1 MKVGKKQL
9 LSSRTVEIVGA
20 FEAKTNLSRL
30 LREANAGKHFVITQR
45 GKPVAELHP
54 PTSSKPKPGL
64 WGDMKGEIKMA
75 EDFRDPLP
83 EFESYFT

>member
-1 MKVGKKQL
+1 MKVGKKQPL
-9 LSSRTVEIVGA
+9 PSGEIEIVGA

-30 LREANAGKHFVITQR
+30 LREAHAGKHFVITQR

-64 WGDMKGEIKMA
+64 WGDMKGEITMT